1 MHGISGHNCQRIVF
15 YHLFLLLAVIK
26 NYNKVNAIMKSLL
39 IFWVAYDA
47 LKISVF
53 FSVFVH
59 FYSLA
64 MSLKFPFTL
73 GLQHQY
79 AFLQPV
85 DKSIT
90 NHLLLTEYIG
100 NKSVEV

>member
-1 MHGISGHNCQRIVF
+1 
-15 YHLFLLLAVIK
+15 
-26 NYNKVNAIMKSLL
+26 MKSLS
-39 IFWVAYDA
+39 IFYVAFDA
-47 LKISVF
+47 FKISVFFF

-59 FYSLA
+59 FYSLG
-64 MSLKFPFTL
+64 MSLKFPFTS

-79 AFLQPV
+79 TFLLPV
-85 DKSIT
+85 DKSIA

>member
-1 MHGISGHNCQRIVF
+1 M
-15 YHLFLLLAVIK
+15 LAVIK
-26 NYNKVNAIMKSLL
+26 HYNKVNAIIKSLL
-39 IFWVAYDA
+39 IFYVAFDA

-59 FYSLA
+59 FYTLG

-79 AFLQPV
+79 TFLLPV
-85 DKSIT
+85 DKSIA